1 MLKNLISSR
10 LFWYGLLGVMITLG
24 YMQLRYVTLQRDI
37 VETKGELSVSELQRS
52 QLASTNAAQLIVVE
66 ELNDTVTKLSDRLMQ
81 MERELAIVNRSVEVF
96 KKQNTEAMLK
106 LRELSNGDKNVK
118 DYLTTPVPP
127 MVADI
132 LREQA
137 SASE

>member
-1 MLKNLISSR
+1 
-10 LFWYGLLGVMITLG
+10 
-24 YMQLRYVTLQRDI
+24 MQLRYVTLQRDI